1 MSNILVWVIY
11 DISDDK
17 ARSRTA
23 KLCKQKGLER
33 VQKSAFLGKLPANR
47 IDELALQLEE
57 LIDTKTDSVY
67 LFPLCPE
74 DFRRVK
80 TIGLAFDPRYVND
93 EIISTF
99 F

>member
-1 MSNILVWVIY
+1 MASTLVWVIY

-17 ARSRTA
+17 KRNRVA
-23 KLCKQKGLER
+23 KLCKAKGLER
-33 VQKSAFLGKLPANR
+33 VQKSAFLGKLPSNR
-47 IDELALQLEE
+47 IDELALQCGEI
-57 LIDTKTDSVY
+57 IDAETDSVY

-80 TIGLAFDPRYVND
+80 TLGLAFDPRYVND
-93 EIISTF
+93 EVISAF

>member
-1 MSNILVWVIY
+1 MTEALIWVIY

-17 ARSRTA
+17 IRNRVS
-23 KLCKQKGLER
+23 KLCKGAGLER

-47 IDELALQLEE
+47 IDELALKCDE
-57 LIDTKTDSVY
+57 LIDAETDSVF
-67 LFPLCPE
+67 LFPLCRE

-80 TIGLAFDPRYVND
+80 TLGLAFDPKYVNN
-93 EIISTF
+93 EVISSF